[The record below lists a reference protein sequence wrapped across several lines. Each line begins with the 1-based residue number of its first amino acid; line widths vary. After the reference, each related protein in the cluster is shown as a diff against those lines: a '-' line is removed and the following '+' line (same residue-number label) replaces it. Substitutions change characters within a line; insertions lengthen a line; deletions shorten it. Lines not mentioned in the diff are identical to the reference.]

1 MRLLDWLGGVGAQ
14 INPFDNG
21 ETYDS
26 YMKKRQ
32 QPQQQTRPQAPR
44 QTPRPPQVGVNAV
57 RPLSTQ
63 QSLPKVSQAQI
74 SQKSVANQFNPL
86 KTVGD
91 VAGGIGKGINDVA
104 TAVGGFVLPGTAK
117 LTNQTLGIVE
127 NTGANIAGETQKLF
141 GDKKGGQNTIDS
153 VKRHVDQ
160 NLLAQG
166 KGLFG
171 QGGIY
176 NSTDSLHNANPTE
189 VLRKAGGT
197 GLEVAGELLPVARVA
212 KGPTLGAKI
221 ANNAIAGAVGNTLA
235 DVGSQYVQ
243 NGTVNPW
250 QTAQSAA
257 IGGAFG
263 GAIPVVGAAVKP
275 VGTKLVQTGQRA
287 QNFGLLPPTKLT
299 PEELF
304 AAKKMRQAQAGVIDP
319 HTVTEIDAILNMR
332 AENKL
337 GQQVGTPQAWQE
349 VNKALDAHRAFDV
362 EVNNRRMAAQ
372 EALQNANQFTRE
384 RLIPGGT
391 IDPQWSKKRTNL
403 QNNLAKALDT
413 GTEQP
418 VNFGKMSKKQ
428 FDETNKIFNEQSI
441 PQLESRDLM
450 VHPNVVK
457 KLQEKRITT
466 EGMTPEQIADVAYS
480 AIHNK
485 RSKVSD
491 ATNKSQSVRFATNKK
506 DANLTNNA
514 FVGSHGNVGSVKSVY
529 PSRTVV
535 SDTPPKQGVRSAS
548 SDKIGATDMQLAGSG
563 SDAATTNTVAKNKQN
578 VNYAQRTVTAKT
590 VDTERLKTDPTYQK
604 QVQDSIFASGKPTDN
619 ELLKIYRKT
628 VPPQKAVDN
637 SSIDKRLVE
646 AAKRERVVDFDPATN
661 EDALKMFNVVN
672 DDILKQIKSAKS
684 YDDFVKQATKGL
696 DPSSVNARMASID
709 RMAQSRIGMSVKDI
723 YEMVSGRS
731 GKAMSID
738 PTANKQNV
746 NSYAK
751 ANKELRTAIDSRI
764 HETNPELF
772 NTDSASRS
780 FNESGTDTIPRIHV
794 DDLKRY
800 FGNTEGIPNT
810 YKRTTGRADIDQLAR
825 DAGFDDIDAFVESIQ
840 QELDTRGKA
849 RENKDL
855 LTQLRNDPTI
865 IDDAQKALADD
876 KARYGSQDTYQPSER
891 DMREYEKMTRPQVE
905 STTTRVA
912 RALDPND
919 KLHYKNLTPIEKK
932 LYQGEKAKQKVA
944 QAEVQKTKAKESLRE
959 TKIQKL
965 LDERQRAIFAG
976 QDDHVAAYDQELRK
990 LGHDVSTDASPTATV
1005 SRDNAPQE
1013 PQPQGRQDNRTTQE
1027 NVNRSSQRSARQAP
1041 STDKKARTDRTYTDD
1056 NPDIDTEQYVKDM
1069 TDAQKAAQKGEK
1081 GYSKFKSDA
1090 KEKFIDDLSPIEDR
1104 LRKAINDGAQV
1115 DPKDHITYQLDRS
1128 RRSEGVMNAYVRDNG
1143 LDKIIQN
1150 VPDPNEFDQY
1160 LIARHAKELD
1170 PEIRTGRNAKAD
1182 QALVKALNGK
1192 YDDYAKKLYAYNQ
1205 KLLDTSVD
1213 YGLISKESA
1222 ASLKKQ
1228 YPDYVPFNRI
1238 FNEDELA
1245 NLYGGNGK
1253 GDASLSSQGV
1263 VKSIKGSNRAIAS
1276 PLNSIIDKTRVVIEQ
1291 GERNRAAKILADYR
1305 QLPGNPFNLKE
1316 IPKGE
1321 AIGGRPTISFLDRGV
1336 KRTFETDKTI
1346 ADAAKNMTRQ
1356 DIGLWGRIAAVP
1368 ARVLRGGA
1376 TTVNIGFAG
1385 ANVVKDVIG
1394 AAINSRHPF
1403 RIADPQALGKAL
1415 AAALNHN
1422 GRYYQELMRE
1432 GVAGTS
1438 FDMYRNPLKSNVSEI
1453 RSQKNIGTRALHN
1466 LRPDRWYRT
1475 LENSIG
1481 RSEDFGRALQYYSNK
1496 KGFEGKYGS
1505 GSKQAKIL
1513 AADQARNNSTNFFRH
1528 GSYGKG
1534 INLAIPYWNAGV
1546 QGARIQTRRI
1556 VERPVQTIA
1565 KIGFTV
1571 AAPSAMIAAN
1581 NYSTEKNRQVM
1592 EDIPQYEKDGNIIIV
1607 GPDAKL
1613 NKDTGRWEGV
1623 FKIPVP
1629 PQHMGIH
1636 KTIQD
1641 AVRAGFTGKPMD
1653 FLADAGAVTQNYTT
1667 INPVDAKAT
1676 ASSYVPQALKLV
1688 AEPMTNTNFFT
1699 GNKIVPDS
1707 QKNLPAAD
1715 QYNEYT
1721 SGTARVLGKISNV
1734 SPRQIDNAIKTGMGG
1749 AGQNLVQFLDAG
1761 LSATGL
1767 IDKSEVKGQN
1777 VLDSVT
1783 RRFYGA
1789 ASINPSDKADEAF
1802 SEYKNKITQT
1812 DAYKNASQYDKS
1824 RMLNRLQ
1831 SDLSDVSWYVSGQS
1845 DKDTKLTQ
1853 KQQSLLVNGFN
1864 PDNYTNLTS
1873 SGGVSINNKLSS
1885 DSKTTLDKYNS
1896 LSDDDRTKWFSTEND
1911 AEYKY
1916 NLAKFENDKLNGKVT
1931 SAQEITKK
1939 RSLYKDKIGS
1949 NYSKDVRD
1957 LYNVNENDLAQWL
1970 SEDDGKTDKKKL
1982 ADDLH
1987 AYDRAL
1993 YDAGVIKSMKYKGGI
2008 GAKGRS
2014 GSGRKRSGSK
2024 KSSGTTAGKSLVS
2037 LTSQMN
2043 KVGVPKTDTEAKL
2056 PTSKKAVAK
2065 KAALKKY
2072 TVAKASVSKDTK
2084 IKTSKA

>member
-1 MRLLDWLGGVGAQ
+1 MNLLDWLGGQVEGAFAQ
-14 INPFDNG
+14 ANPWDNG
-21 ETYDS
+21 ADYNS
-26 YMKKRQ
+26 VQ
-32 QPQQQTRPQAPR
+32 QRRRKEEQAR
-44 QTPRPPQVGVNAV
+44 AQRA
-57 RPLSTQ
+57 PLRA
-63 QSLPKVSQAQI
+63 P
-74 SQKSVANQFNPL
+74 QFNPL

-189 VLRKAGGT
+189 VLKKADDTGLIGKDINDVATAVGGFVLPGTAKFTNQTLGIIENTGANIVGETQKLFGDKKGGQNTIDSVKRYVDQNLLGQGKGLFGQGGIYNSTDSLHNANPTEVLRKAGGT
-197 GLEVAGELLPVARVA
+197 GLEVVGEKLPVVRVA

-221 ANNAIAGAVGNTLA
+221 VNNAIVGAVSNTLA

-263 GAIPVVGAAVKP
+263 GAIPLVGVAVKP

-304 AAKKMRQAQAGVIDP
+304 AAKKMRQAQQGLIDP
-319 HTVTEIDAILNMR
+319 RTVTTQDAILNNR
-332 AENKL
+332 AEKKL
-337 GQQVGTPQAWQE
+337 GQSPGTPQAWHE
-349 VNKALDAHRAFDV
+349 VNRALDAHRAFNV
-362 EVNNRRMAAQ
+362 EVAQ
-372 EALQNANQFTRE
+372 RAQAVKDGLTTANDFTKRH
-384 RLIPGGT
+384 LIPGGT
-391 IDPQWSKKRTNL
+391 LDAPLGKKNKELNATQPTVAPKGAPIEKTNVLRDVPIADFKKTDITSWNEAVQNVSKGKFSKTNGPAEVVLTNNGYKLVEGNHRAVQALNKGDATIKAKVISKEGLDEIAKRDGPHIKMGMQDAYTQKQLDAHFSKSGAPIEKTPQAPQPEAPAQVQARQVQELNTAVDARTYVDNTAADNEIQAIYRRANNARNGKLTITEENRIAELQQSKAKNENAGRSNSTKRVAELANGEIYSMANADISRTKSPGMNQDGFTIGIG
-403 QNNLAKALDT
+403 QNKAYVSLDKAS
-413 GTEQP
+413 P
-418 VNFGKMSKKQ
+418 
-428 FDETNKIFNEQSI
+428 ET
-441 PQLESRDLM
+441 
-450 VHPNVVK
+450 
-457 KLQEKRITT
+457 RI
-466 EGMTPEQIADVAYS
+466 QIADAEAEYELARSNSKGPSAPGTETSVTIAKRKVNEAYS
-480 AIHNK
+480 RAIEE
-485 RSKVSD
+485 
-491 ATNKSQSVRFATNKK
+491 
-506 DANLTNNA
+506 L
-514 FVGSHGNVGSVKSVY
+514 G
-529 PSRTVV
+529 
-535 SDTPPKQGVRSAS
+535 
-548 SDKIGATDMQLAGSG
+548 L
-563 SDAATTNTVAKNKQN
+563 
-578 VNYAQRTVTAKT
+578 
-590 VDTERLKTDPTYQK
+590 
-604 QVQDSIFASGKPTDN
+604 QD
-619 ELLKIYRKT
+619 Y
-628 VPPQKAVDN
+628 
-637 SSIDKRLVE
+637 
-646 AAKRERVVDFDPATN
+646 
-661 EDALKMFNVVN
+661 
-672 DDILKQIKSAKS
+672 
-684 YDDFVKQATKGL
+684 ATKVGG
-696 DPSSVNARMASID
+696 D
-709 RMAQSRIGMSVKDI
+709 
-723 YEMVSGRS
+723 
-731 GKAMSID
+731 GKI
-738 PTANKQNV
+738 
-746 NSYAK
+746 
-751 ANKELRTAIDSRI
+751 
-764 HETNPELF
+764 
-772 NTDSASRS
+772 
-780 FNESGTDTIPRIHV
+780 
-794 DDLKRY
+794 
-800 FGNTEGIPNT
+800 
-810 YKRTTGRADIDQLAR
+810 
-825 DAGFDDIDAFVESIQ
+825 
-840 QELDTRGKA
+840 
-849 RENKDL
+849 
-855 LTQLRNDPTI
+855 TQRVLS
-865 IDDAQKALADD
+865 
-876 KARYGSQDTYQPSER
+876 ARYGDWVYENYKSGKYTGEQIKDMEVNPQKYRDQFESES
-891 DMREYEKMTRPQVE
+891 KQSTAVE
-905 STTTRVA
+905 SQTQSKV
-912 RALDPND
+912 P
-919 KLHYKNLTPIEKK
+919 EKGNTASPK
-932 LYQGEKAKQKVA
+932 TSRGQQKV
-944 QAEVQKTKAKESLRE
+944 
-959 TKIQKL
+959 
-965 LDERQRAIFAG
+965 
-976 QDDHVAAYDQELRK
+976 
-990 LGHDVSTDASPTATV
+990 
-1005 SRDNAPQE
+1005 
-1013 PQPQGRQDNRTTQE
+1013 
-1027 NVNRSSQRSARQAP
+1027 SSQRSARQAP

-1438 FDMYRNPLKSNVSEI
+1438 FDMYRNPLKSNIGEI
-1453 RSQKNIGTRALHN
+1453 RSQKNFGTRALHN

-1475 LENSIG
+1475 LENAIG

-1715 QYNEYT
+1715 QYNDYT
-1721 SGTARVLGKISNV
+1721 SGTAKTIGNLTNV
-1734 SPRQIDNAIKTGMGG
+1734 SPRQIDNAIRTGMGG
-1749 AGQNLVQFLDAG
+1749 AGQNLVKFLDTG
-1761 LSATGL
+1761 LAATGV
-1767 IDKSEVKGQN
+1767 IDKSEVKGQD
-1777 VLDSVT
+1777 VLDSIT

-1789 ASINPSDKADEAF
+1789 ASINPSEKADEMF
-1802 SEYKNKITQT
+1802 GEMKKKVTET
-1812 DAYKNASQYDKS
+1812 DAYKNASQYDKG
-1824 RMLNRLQ
+1824 RMLNRLE
-1831 SDLSDVSWYVSGQS
+1831 SDISAVSWHVSGKS

-1916 NLAKFENDKLNGKVT
+1916 NLAKYENAKANGT
-1931 SAQEITKK
+1931 LSTADDIRTK
-1939 RSLYKDKIGS
+1939 RSVYKDKVGS
-1949 NYSKDVRD
+1949 SYSKNVREMYT
-1957 LYNVNENDLAQWL
+1957 LSKTELADYL
-1970 SEDDGKTDKKKL
+1970 NTEDGTDKAKL
-1982 ADDLH
+1982 YDELY

-1993 YDAGVIKSMKYKGGI
+1993 YDAGLVSSLKFKYGL
-2008 GAKGRS
+2008 A
-2014 GSGRKRSGSK
+2014 SGSK
-2024 KSSGTTAGKSLVS
+2024 SGKKGGKKGNGVTEGKAMVS
-2037 LTSQMN
+2037 LARQLN
-2043 KVGVPKTDTEAKL
+2043 KLTTPKTTGSKSPAAGIKL
-2056 PTSKKAVAK
+2056 PQLKKT
-2065 KAALKKY
+2065 ALRKY
-2072 TVAKASVSKDTK
+2072 TVKTAKVQKAAKPLK

>member
-1 MRLLDWLGGVGAQ
+1 MNLLDWLGGQVEGAFAQ
-14 INPFDNG
+14 ANPWDNG
-21 ETYDS
+21 ADYNS
-26 YMKKRQ
+26 VQ
-32 QPQQQTRPQAPR
+32 QRRRKEEQAR
-44 QTPRPPQVGVNAV
+44 AQRA
-57 RPLSTQ
+57 PLRA
-63 QSLPKVSQAQI
+63 P
-74 SQKSVANQFNPL
+74 QFNPL

-197 GLEVAGELLPVARVA
+197 GLEVVGEKLPVVRVA

-221 ANNAIAGAVGNTLA
+221 VNNAIVGAVSNTLA

-263 GAIPVVGAAVKP
+263 GAIPLVGVAVKP

-304 AAKKMRQAQAGVIDP
+304 AAKKMRQAQQGLIDP
-319 HTVTEIDAILNMR
+319 RTVTTQDAILNNR
-332 AENKL
+332 AEKKL
-337 GQQVGTPQAWQE
+337 GQSPGTPQAWHE
-349 VNKALDAHRAFDV
+349 VNRALDAHRAFNV
-362 EVNNRRMAAQ
+362 EVAQ
-372 EALQNANQFTRE
+372 RAQAVKDGLTTANDFTKRH
-384 RLIPGGT
+384 LVPGGT
-391 IDPQWSKKRTNL
+391 LDAPLGKKNKELNATQPTVAPKGAPIEKTNVLRDVPIADFKKTDITSWNEAVQNVSKGKFSKTNGPAEVVLTNNGYKLVEGNHRAVQALNKGDATIKAKVISKEGLDEIAKRDGPHIKMGMQDAYTQKQLDAHFSKSGAPIEKTPQVGKPDPDNEIQAIYRRANNARNGKLTITEENRIAELQQSKAKNENAGRSNSTKRVAELANGEIYSMANADISRTKSPGMNQDGFTIGIG
-403 QNNLAKALDT
+403 QNKAYVSLDKAS
-413 GTEQP
+413 P
-418 VNFGKMSKKQ
+418 
-428 FDETNKIFNEQSI
+428 ET
-441 PQLESRDLM
+441 
-450 VHPNVVK
+450 
-457 KLQEKRITT
+457 RI
-466 EGMTPEQIADVAYS
+466 QIADAEAEYELARSNSKGPSAPGTETSVTIAKRKVNEAYS
-480 AIHNK
+480 RAIEE
-485 RSKVSD
+485 
-491 ATNKSQSVRFATNKK
+491 
-506 DANLTNNA
+506 L
-514 FVGSHGNVGSVKSVY
+514 G
-529 PSRTVV
+529 
-535 SDTPPKQGVRSAS
+535 
-548 SDKIGATDMQLAGSG
+548 L
-563 SDAATTNTVAKNKQN
+563 
-578 VNYAQRTVTAKT
+578 
-590 VDTERLKTDPTYQK
+590 
-604 QVQDSIFASGKPTDN
+604 QD
-619 ELLKIYRKT
+619 Y
-628 VPPQKAVDN
+628 
-637 SSIDKRLVE
+637 
-646 AAKRERVVDFDPATN
+646 
-661 EDALKMFNVVN
+661 
-672 DDILKQIKSAKS
+672 
-684 YDDFVKQATKGL
+684 ATKVGG
-696 DPSSVNARMASID
+696 D
-709 RMAQSRIGMSVKDI
+709 
-723 YEMVSGRS
+723 
-731 GKAMSID
+731 GKI
-738 PTANKQNV
+738 
-746 NSYAK
+746 
-751 ANKELRTAIDSRI
+751 
-764 HETNPELF
+764 
-772 NTDSASRS
+772 
-780 FNESGTDTIPRIHV
+780 
-794 DDLKRY
+794 
-800 FGNTEGIPNT
+800 
-810 YKRTTGRADIDQLAR
+810 
-825 DAGFDDIDAFVESIQ
+825 
-840 QELDTRGKA
+840 
-849 RENKDL
+849 
-855 LTQLRNDPTI
+855 TQRVLS
-865 IDDAQKALADD
+865 
-876 KARYGSQDTYQPSER
+876 ARYGDWVYENYKSGKYTGEQIKDMEVNPQKYRDQFESES
-891 DMREYEKMTRPQVE
+891 KQSTAVE
-905 STTTRVA
+905 SQTQSKV
-912 RALDPND
+912 P
-919 KLHYKNLTPIEKK
+919 EKGNTASPK
-932 LYQGEKAKQKVA
+932 TSRGQQKV
-944 QAEVQKTKAKESLRE
+944 
-959 TKIQKL
+959 
-965 LDERQRAIFAG
+965 
-976 QDDHVAAYDQELRK
+976 
-990 LGHDVSTDASPTATV
+990 
-1005 SRDNAPQE
+1005 
-1013 PQPQGRQDNRTTQE
+1013 
-1027 NVNRSSQRSARQAP
+1027 SSQRSARQAP

-1438 FDMYRNPLKSNVSEI
+1438 FDMYRNPLKSNIGEI
-1453 RSQKNIGTRALHN
+1453 RSQKNFGTRALHN

-1475 LENSIG
+1475 LENAIG

-1715 QYNEYT
+1715 QYNDYT
-1721 SGTARVLGKISNV
+1721 SGTAKTIGNLTNV
-1734 SPRQIDNAIKTGMGG
+1734 SPRQIDNAIRTGMGG
-1749 AGQNLVQFLDAG
+1749 AGQNLVKFLDTG
-1761 LSATGL
+1761 LAATGV
-1767 IDKSEVKGQN
+1767 IDKSEVKGQD
-1777 VLDSVT
+1777 VLDSIT

-1789 ASINPSDKADEAF
+1789 ASINPSEKADEMF
-1802 SEYKNKITQT
+1802 GEMKKKVTET
-1812 DAYKNASQYDKS
+1812 DAYKNASQYDKG
-1824 RMLNRLQ
+1824 RMLNRLE
-1831 SDLSDVSWYVSGQS
+1831 SDISAVSWHVSGKS

-1916 NLAKFENDKLNGKVT
+1916 NLAKYENAKANGT
-1931 SAQEITKK
+1931 LSTADDIRTK
-1939 RSLYKDKIGS
+1939 RSVYKDKVGS
-1949 NYSKDVRD
+1949 SYSKNVREMYT
-1957 LYNVNENDLAQWL
+1957 LSKTELADYL
-1970 SEDDGKTDKKKL
+1970 NTEDGTDKAKL
-1982 ADDLH
+1982 YDELY

-1993 YDAGVIKSMKYKGGI
+1993 YDAGLVSSLKFKYGLSGKKGGKS
-2008 GAKGRS
+2008 GKKGGKKGNGVTEGKAMVSLARQLN
-2014 GSGRKRSGSK
+2014 KLTTPKTTGSK
-2024 KSSGTTAGKSLVS
+2024 SPAAGI
-2037 LTSQMN
+2037 
-2043 KVGVPKTDTEAKL
+2043 KL
-2056 PTSKKAVAK
+2056 PQLKKT
-2065 KAALKKY
+2065 ALRKY
-2072 TVAKASVSKDTK
+2072 TVKTAKVQKAAKPLK